1 MRDHARTETVSCGI
15 LVQTVF
21 LIAWRFITNS
31 VIFGKRRKGAQGL
44 FICVAAS
51 TCYGSISS
59 RCQENYQDAA
69 VKTEKDVSIHGYIS
83 SYFFLSVHYLDENGK
98 EIKDEKDDS
107 QRSKSSPDIVSC
119 PSTTYDTSQEEVPN
133 VKKNPTVSWEPLWEG
148 R

>member
-1 MRDHARTETVSCGI
+1 MKYNCFTLRNPQLEKIRKV
-15 LVQTVF
+15 LRVF
-21 LIAWRFITNS
+21 SS
-31 VIFGKRRKGAQGL
+31 VLQR
-44 FICVAAS
+44 

-83 SYFFLSVHYLDENGK
+83 SIFFLSVHYLDENGK

-119 PSTTYDTSQEEVPN
+119 PSTTYARHPKKRLDLKENPISLLGTLMRRK
-133 VKKNPTVSWEPLWEG
+133 VKTHRQFLVLAFRNK
-148 R
+148 